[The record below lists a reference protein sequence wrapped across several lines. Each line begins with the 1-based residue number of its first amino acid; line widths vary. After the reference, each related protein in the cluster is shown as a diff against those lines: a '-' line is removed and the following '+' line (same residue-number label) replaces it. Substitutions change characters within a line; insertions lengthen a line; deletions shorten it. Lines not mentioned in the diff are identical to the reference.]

1 MKFKHLLL
9 ISLSIVTVSASAQ
22 KRKAVAPAPSATSI
36 PRPKLVVGLV
46 VDQMRWDYLYRYY
59 DRYQTGGFKRML
71 NEGYTCENTN
81 IDYIPTVTAAGHT
94 CIYTGSVPAIH
105 GIAGNDFIVQAT
117 GKSMYCT
124 DDSTVTAVGSTSK
137 AGEMSPRNLLVSTI
151 TDELRLA
158 TNFRSKVIGIALK
171 DRGGI
176 LPAGHTANAAYWFDD
191 ASGNWISSSYYMT
204 DLPAWVKKFNDQ
216 KIPEKYL
223 KQDWNTLY
231 PIATYLQSA
240 PDNSSKYEGKF
251 AGMDAPTMPVKTSEL
266 YKGRL
271 GMIRS
276 TPFGNTMT
284 LDLAKAAVESEQLG
298 KNTVTDFLAVSLS
311 STDYVGHQFG
321 PNSVEIED
329 TYLRLDRDLASFF
342 TYLDATVGKGNYTVF
357 LTADH
362 GAAHNPNF
370 LTDHKIPAGTWNDA
384 LAQKEMNTLL
394 NDKYK
399 VDKLV
404 ISMDNYQVNFN
415 NAAIKKA
422 GLNEDAI
429 KFDCIQYLQKQ
440 PDVQFAVDMQ
450 RVNAATIPEDLRTR
464 IINGYNAE
472 HSGAIQVVLKPG
484 YFSGHGTT
492 GTTHSTWAPYDTH
505 IPLVF
510 MGWGINHGSL
520 TRQTHMT
527 DIAPTVASLLHI
539 QAPDGNIGKTISE
552 VIK

>member
-22 KRKAVAPAPSATSI
+22 KRKAVAPAPSATSV

-124 DDSTVTAVGSTSK
+124 DDSTVTAVGSTSR
-137 AGEMSPRNLLVSTI
+137 AGQMSPRNLLVSTV

-176 LPAGHTANAAYWFDD
+176 LPAGHAANAAYWFDD
-191 ASGNWISSSYYMT
+191 ASGNWITSTYYMT

-251 AGMDAPTMPVKTSEL
+251 TGMDAPTMPVKTSEL

-276 TPFGNTMT
+276 TPYGNTMT
-284 LDLAKAAVESEQLG
+284 LDLAKAAIESEQLG

-321 PNSVEIED
+321 PNSVEVED

-370 LTDHKIPAGTWNDA
+370 LADHKIPAGTWDDG
-384 LAQKEMNTLL
+384 LAQKEMNALL

-464 IINGYNAE
+464 IINGYNTE

-492 GTTHSTWAPYDTH
+492 GTTHGTWAPYDTH

-520 TRQTHMT
+520 TRQTNMT

>member
-1 MKFKHLLL
+1 
-9 ISLSIVTVSASAQ
+9 
-22 KRKAVAPAPSATSI
+22 
-36 PRPKLVVGLV
+36 
-46 VDQMRWDYLYRYY
+46 
-59 DRYQTGGFKRML
+59 
-71 NEGYTCENTN
+71 
-81 IDYIPTVTAAGHT
+81 
-94 CIYTGSVPAIH
+94 
-105 GIAGNDFIVQAT
+105 
-117 GKSMYCT
+117 
-124 DDSTVTAVGSTSK
+124 
-137 AGEMSPRNLLVSTI
+137 
-151 TDELRLA
+151 
-158 TNFRSKVIGIALK
+158 
-171 DRGGI
+171 
-176 LPAGHTANAAYWFDD
+176 
-191 ASGNWISSSYYMT
+191 
-204 DLPAWVKKFNDQ
+204 
-216 KIPEKYL
+216 
-223 KQDWNTLY
+223 
-231 PIATYLQSA
+231 
-240 PDNSSKYEGKF
+240 
-251 AGMDAPTMPVKTSEL
+251 
-266 YKGRL
+266 
-271 GMIRS
+271 
-276 TPFGNTMT
+276 MT